1 MLFRSLVEG
10 VQGALWALGGVP
22 QVLRSDNL
30 SAATYE
36 LSSGG
41 RELTK
46 RYQKFLTY
54 YGLRSTRIRPGES
67 HENGV
72 VEKAHDVLKG
82 ALEQALLVRGSR
94 DFADE
99 AAYDQFVQETA
110 QRVRNRHVAE
120 ALGQEQELLRRLP
133 GAPLATYT
141 TYQSTVRK
149 WSTIQVG
156 GRTYSVPSRLIGQE
170 VEARQYAQRVEVYY
184 RGRLVETMPRLRG
197 EQAHRIDYR
206 HVIWSLVRK
215 PGAFARYRF
224 REDLFPSLVFR
235 RAYDALRQSHGERAD
250 VEYLRLL
257 HLAASTLQGLVERV
271 LEAQLAKGGAWDYQS
286 VRAQADPVAPPVPQ
300 VAVPAPDLRHYDAQR
315 RQLVI
320 QRPLFHVNTRRVL
333 EPWQVILLVDQSGS
347 MLPSVIHAAVTAACL
362 WGLPGVQTHLIAFD
376 TEVVDLTE
384 HVDDPVAVLMGVQ
397 LGGGTFIGKAVA
409 YAAEQVKVPRRAI
422 VVIVSDF
429 YEGMAEH
436 VLVGQVRALVAQ
448 GSTVL
453 GLAALDENADPVY
466 DRELAARLVEAGAHV
481 GAMTPG
487 QLAAWLAEKLQ

>member
-1 MLFRSLVEG
+1 MSEKKTQEAAAAAAGMSQRTARTWQQGALPSQKKQERTWRTRVDPFAQSWETVVVPLLVRDEEGKLEAGTVLEELERKEPGKYGPDKLRTLQRRMKEWRALQGPPRPVYFPQEHEPGREAAVDFTDCGALGVRVGGEPLPHLLFLFVLSYSGWLWVCRAVSETFEALVEG

-120 ALGQEQELLRRLP
+120 ELGQEQELLRRLP

-257 HLAASTLQGLVERV
+257 HLAASTLQAQVERV
-271 LEAQLAKGGAWDYQS
+271 LEAQLVKGGAWDYQS

-300 VAVPAPDLRHYDAQR
+300 VAVPAPDLRHYDA
-315 RQLVI
+315 L
-320 QRPLFHVNTRRVL
+320 
-333 EPWQVILLVDQSGS
+333 
-347 MLPSVIHAAVTAACL
+347 
-362 WGLPGVQTHLIAFD
+362 
-376 TEVVDLTE
+376 
-384 HVDDPVAVLMGVQ
+384 
-397 LGGGTFIGKAVA
+397 LGGGC
-409 YAAEQVKVPRRAI
+409 R
-422 VVIVSDF
+422 
-429 YEGMAEH
+429 
-436 VLVGQVRALVAQ
+436 
-448 GSTVL
+448 
-453 GLAALDENADPVY
+453 
-466 DRELAARLVEAGAHV
+466 
-481 GAMTPG
+481 
-487 QLAAWLAEKLQ
+487 

>member
-1 MLFRSLVEG
+1 MCRAVSETFEALVEG

-36 LSSGG
+36 LASGG

-72 VEKAHDVLKG
+72 VEMAHDVLKG

-120 ALGQEQELLRRLP
+120 ALGQEQGLLGRLP
-133 GAPLATYT
+133 ATPLATYT

-257 HLAASTLQGLVERV
+257 HLAASTLQAQVERV
-271 LEAQLAKGGAWDYQS
+271 LEAQLVKGGAWDYQS

-300 VAVPAPDLRHYDAQR
+300 VAVPAPDLRHYDA
-315 RQLVI
+315 L
-320 QRPLFHVNTRRVL
+320 
-333 EPWQVILLVDQSGS
+333 
-347 MLPSVIHAAVTAACL
+347 
-362 WGLPGVQTHLIAFD
+362 
-376 TEVVDLTE
+376 
-384 HVDDPVAVLMGVQ
+384 
-397 LGGGTFIGKAVA
+397 LGGGC
-409 YAAEQVKVPRRAI
+409 R
-422 VVIVSDF
+422 
-429 YEGMAEH
+429 
-436 VLVGQVRALVAQ
+436 
-448 GSTVL
+448 
-453 GLAALDENADPVY
+453 
-466 DRELAARLVEAGAHV
+466 
-481 GAMTPG
+481 
-487 QLAAWLAEKLQ
+487 